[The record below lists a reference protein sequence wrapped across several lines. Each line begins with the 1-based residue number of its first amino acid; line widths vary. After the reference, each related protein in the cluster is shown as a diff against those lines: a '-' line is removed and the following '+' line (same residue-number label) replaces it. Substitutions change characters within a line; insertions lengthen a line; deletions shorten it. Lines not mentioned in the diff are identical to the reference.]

1 MYAKRQK
8 KLLNVYDGRKQKK
21 MENIIKLEFANKS
34 CNENLARMV
43 AAAFI
48 TPLDPTC
55 EEMSEIKTAISE
67 AVTNAIIHGYE
78 DSIGMVRLDGKI
90 IGNVVE
96 FTVSDKG
103 CGISDVTK
111 ASDDSNNLVDVT
123 KAMQP
128 LYTGKPELERSGLG
142 FTIMESFMDKIEVK
156 STVGIGTTVKMQK
169 VIKK

>member
-1 MYAKRQK
+1 LLMFARQQT
-8 KLLNVYDGRKQKK
+8 KLLNVYDGRKLKK

-78 DSIGMVRLDGKI
+78 DSLGMVRLDGKI
-90 IGNVVE
+90 VGNVVE
-96 FTVSDKG
+96 FTISDKG
-103 CGISDVTK
+103 CGISDV
-111 ASDDSNNLVDVT
+111 S

>member
-1 MYAKRQK
+1 
-8 KLLNVYDGRKQKK
+8 
-21 MENIIKLEFANKS
+21 MENIMKLEFANKS
-34 CNENLARMV
+34 SNENLARLA
-43 AAAFI
+43 AAAFV

-55 EEMSEIKTAISE
+55 EELSEIKTAISE

-78 DSIGMVRLDGKI
+78 DSLGMVRLDGKI
-90 IGNVVE
+90 FGNIVE

-103 CGISDVTK
+103 CGIADV
-111 ASDDSNNLVDVT
+111 S
-123 KAMQP
+123 KAMEP

-156 STVGIGTTVKMQK
+156 STLGIGTVVKMKK

>member
-1 MYAKRQK
+1 
-8 KLLNVYDGRKQKK
+8 
-21 MENIIKLEFANKS
+21 MENMIKLEFANKS
-34 CNENLARMV
+34 CNENLARIT
-43 AAAFI
+43 AAAFV

-55 EEMSEIKTAISE
+55 EELSEIKTAVSE

-78 DSIGMVRLDGKI
+78 DSLGMVRMDGRI

-96 FTVSDKG
+96 FTISDKG
-103 CGISDVTK
+103 CGIGDV
-111 ASDDSNNLVDVT
+111 A
-123 KAMQP
+123 KAMEP

-156 STVGIGTTVKMQK
+156 STVGVGTTVKMQK

>member
-1 MYAKRQK
+1 MK
-8 KLLNVYDGRKQKK
+8 
-21 MENIIKLEFANKS
+21 ENILKLEFANKS
-34 CNENLARMV
+34 CNENLARIV
-43 AAAFI
+43 AAAFV

-55 EEMSEIKTAISE
+55 EELSEIKTAVSE

-78 DSIGMVRLDGKI
+78 DSLGMVRMDGKI

-96 FTVSDKG
+96 FVISDKG
-103 CGISDVTK
+103 CGISDIP
-111 ASDDSNNLVDVT
+111 
-123 KAMQP
+123 KAMEP

-156 STVGIGTTVKMQK
+156 STVGMGTMVKMQK